1 MTAPIDVPELVRRRA
16 LAHGVAGRR
25 WLDDL
30 PDTVGAVASR
40 WGLQLG
46 DPLPGGTASF
56 VCGALDEAG
65 RHCVLKVAMAITPDD
80 ARAFRRSVLA
90 HRVADGRG
98 CVELLHHDEAA
109 SAMLLE
115 RLGSNLAELGTP
127 LPELLD
133 AIVETLRAFW
143 RPVAP
148 DVALPTGADQAG
160 WLAESI
166 TRTWAQLGRPCPR
179 PVIDRAVEYCD
190 RRAAAFDPARAV
202 LVHGDAHG
210 WNTLAV
216 GDGSCRLVD
225 PEGLRSSPEH
235 DLAVPMREYNQ
246 PLLAGDTPRLVRE
259 RVERLTAACRIDR
272 EIDPD
277 AVWEWG
283 FVERVSTGLAGWR
296 DFGPD
301 EGAPFL
307 AVAERC
313 R

>member
-1 MTAPIDVPELVRRRA
+1 MAAPIAVPELVRRRA
-16 LAHGVAGRR
+16 VAHGTAGRR
-25 WLDDL
+25 WLADL
-30 PDTVGAVASR
+30 PDVVGALAAR

-46 DPLPGGTASF
+46 DPLAGGTASF
-56 VCGALDEAG
+56 VCGAFDETG
-65 RHCVLKVAMAITPDD
+65 RECVLKVAMALTPDD
-80 ARAFRRSVLA
+80 ASAFRRSVVTHRLA
-90 HRVADGRG
+90 AGRG
-98 CVELLHHDEAA
+98 CVEVIRHDEAA
-109 SAMLLE
+109 AAMVLE
-115 RLGSNLAELGTP
+115 RLGPNLAELGTP

-133 AIVETLRAFW
+133 TVVETLRRFW

-148 DVALPTGADQAG
+148 DVALPTGADQAR

-166 TRTWAQLGRPCPR
+166 TRTWDQLGRPCAR
-179 PVIDRAVEYCD
+179 PVIDRAVECCG
-190 RRAAAFDPARAV
+190 RRAAAFDPTSAV

-216 GDGSCRLVD
+216 GDGSYRLVD

-235 DLAVPMREYNQ
+235 DLAVPMREYNR
-246 PLLAGDTPRLVRE
+246 PLLAGDTPRLVWE
-259 RVERLTAACRIDR
+259 RVERLTAACRVDR
-272 EIDPD
+272 AIDPD

-307 AVAERC
+307 AVADRC